1 MERAVK
7 RIKRINIPL
16 DSDLHRRMKTVAA
29 NLGVQIKDFVVDAIR
44 RAIKEARRE
53 ATVEEPMAPKDA
65 AWIDGGC
72 QDLLET
78 LADIEKDI
86 PPKELKKY
94 LKSFEENSI
103 PIRWNP
109 RTQTFE
115 EVHGR

>member
-1 MERAVK
+1 MERA
-7 RIKRINIPL
+7 IKRINIPL

-29 NLGVQIKDFVVDAIR
+29 NLGVQIKDFVAEAIR
-44 RAIKEARRE
+44 RAIKDARRE
-53 ATVEEPMAPKDA
+53 ASVEESMTSEDT
-65 AWIDGGC
+65 AWLDNGC

-78 LADIEKDI
+78 LSAVEKDV

-109 RTQTFE
+109 KTQSFE
-115 EVHGR
+115 EFQNR

>member
-1 MERAVK
+1 MERA
-7 RIKRINIPL
+7 IKRINIPL

-53 ATVEEPMAPKDA
+53 SAAEEPMTLEDS

-72 QDLLET
+72 RDLLDT
-78 LADIEKDI
+78 LADLEKDV
-86 PPKELKKY
+86 PPRELKKY
-94 LKSFEENSI
+94 LKSFEENSV

-109 RTQTFE
+109 KKQTFE
-115 EVHGR
+115 EVHG

>member
-1 MERAVK
+1 MERA
-7 RIKRINIPL
+7 IKRINIPL

-29 NLGVQIKDFVVDAIR
+29 NLGVQIKDFVVQAIR

-53 ATVEEPMAPKDA
+53 AAAEEPMTPEDA
-65 AWIDGGC
+65 AWIDGSC
-72 QDLLET
+72 RDLLET
-78 LADIEKDI
+78 LADIEKDV

-109 RTQTFE
+109 RTQSFE
-115 EVHGR
+115 EVNGR

>member
-1 MERAVK
+1 MERA
-7 RIKRINIPL
+7 IKRINIPL

-44 RAIKEARRE
+44 RAIKDARRE
-53 ATVEEPMAPKDA
+53 VSVEESMTPEDTT
-65 AWIDGGC
+65 WLDGGC

-78 LADIEKDI
+78 LADLEKDV
-86 PPKELKKY
+86 PSKELRKY

-109 RTQTFE
+109 KTQSFE
-115 EVHGR
+115 EVHNR